1 MTDNEQIERREDPG
15 ERRRHTNNTP
25 IIGLILMGIGG
36 VLLARQVGA
45 DLPHWL
51 FTWPMILIV
60 FGLFVGA
67 RHNFR
72 DFGWLIFVAI
82 GFFFLADDI
91 FPGFQFKNFI
101 VPAVI
106 ILVGLI
112 LLLRPKKKHIYEGNW
127 DKYKGNW
134 DKYKSGREEDF
145 SKSSILDSEEDVV
158 DVVSIFGG
166 VKKNVLSKTFK
177 GGDIVSIFGGSEINL
192 TQADFDH
199 KIVIDT
205 VQIFGGTTL
214 IIPSNWQ
221 VRSEAVAIFGGI
233 DDKRTQL
240 THSEPERIL
249 VLKGFTMFGGLE
261 IKSY

>member
-1 MTDNEQIERREDPG
+1 MTDNEQIERKEEPR
-15 ERRRHTNNTP
+15 ERRRQTNNAP
-25 IIGLILMGIGG
+25 VIGLILMGVGG

-45 DLPHWL
+45 DLPRWL
-51 FTWPMILIV
+51 FTWPMIVIV

-72 DFGWLIFVAI
+72 DFGWLIFVAV

-91 FPGFQFKNFI
+91 FPGFEFGNFI

-112 LLLRPKKKHIYEGNW
+112 LLLRPKRHHIYRGDW
-127 DKYKGNW
+127 DQFGKFEYNKNRKE
-134 DKYKSGREEDF
+134 DYEKLEE
-145 SKSSILDSEEDVV
+145 SIPGSTEDVV
-158 DVVSIFGG
+158 DVVTIFGG
-166 VKKNVLSKTFK
+166 VKKNVLSKNFK

-192 TQADFDH
+192 MQADFDR

-233 DDKRTQL
+233 DDKRKQL
-240 THSEPERIL
+240 THSEPEKVL

-261 IKSY
+261 IKSF